1 MRLEIDNR
9 RRKISIKF
17 YTLGFGILYAS
28 FWKIVTFR
36 FTDYNIIALPV
47 NEGILLGRDSWE
59 GRCLSGRQPPR
70 KSVLR
75 IVRNEFRTLFKYLI
89 IGLCEAGKF
98 YYDIN
103 YFSCEQNDR
112 LLRDKFYYLVVEFL
126 LLTQEFSPAG
136 ESFHKVILEGSQ
148 N

>member
-1 MRLEIDNR
+1 MQ
-9 RRKISIKF
+9 KS
-17 YTLGFGILYAS
+17 A
-28 FWKIVTFR
+28 R
-36 FTDYNIIALPV
+36 FSNGEDIIALPV

-103 YFSCEQNDR
+103 YFSCEQNDC
-112 LLRDKFYYLVVEFL
+112 LLRDKKIYLAVEFARL
-126 LLTQEFSPAG
+126 ADAENHVVL
-136 ESFHKVILEGSQ
+136 V
-148 N
+148 

>member
-1 MRLEIDNR
+1 MQ
-9 RRKISIKF
+9 KS
-17 YTLGFGILYAS
+17 A
-28 FWKIVTFR
+28 R
-36 FTDYNIIALPV
+36 FSNGEDIIALPV

-112 LLRDKFYYLVVEFL
+112 LLRDKFFYLVVEFL

-148 N
+148 NYSL